1 MATGPPITTVNIS
14 LPQPL
19 KQYVDRKVASGMYG
33 SVSEFIREAIREKQQ
48 RDKERQH
55 AMAHLSRKLVEGLD
69 SGEPVTLTKDHF
81 KAKKRDLA
89 QRRFKRRSA

>member
-1 MATGPPITTVNIS
+1 MSTGTPITTVNIS

-48 RDKERQH
+48 HEKEREQ
-55 AMAHLSRKLVEGLD
+55 ATAHLTRKLLEGLD
-69 SGEPVTLTKDHF
+69 SGEPATFTKDYF
-81 KAKKRDLA
+81 KSRKRTLA
-89 QRRFKRRSA
+89 QRAMKRRSA